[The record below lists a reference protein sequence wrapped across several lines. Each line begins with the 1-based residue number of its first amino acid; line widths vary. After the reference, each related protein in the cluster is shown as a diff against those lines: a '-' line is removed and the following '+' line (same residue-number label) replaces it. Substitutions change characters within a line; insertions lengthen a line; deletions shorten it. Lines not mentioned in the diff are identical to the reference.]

1 MTNFK
6 RWSTMWSR
14 LGAGAGSHGETVFQE
29 VIQAYAEPHTSLK
42 GGPAN
47 PGRPSRLVKLIRH
60 ALKRLVGLSLSDT
73 RAAFDL
79 QIFEFGDQK
88 YSVDNFKGE
97 GDGLPMTAR
106 DALVHS
112 RNVIT
117 MEIAQRVADLVLVTR
132 HNARPMG
139 ADACVLVDIDLSIL
153 GRAPV
158 AFEVYERQI
167 REEYA
172 WVPEPTFRQR
182 RADILQ
188 SFLARRVIY
197 ETLLFQS
204 RYEAQARQTL
214 ARSIARLRT

>member
-1 MTNFK
+1 MNFE
-6 RWSTMWSR
+6 RWSAMWSR

-29 VIQAYAEPHTSLK
+29 VIQAYSEPHRRYHTLVHLQDCLQQFDVADSLATH
-42 GGPAN
+42 PVEVEA
-47 PGRPSRLVKLIRH
+47 
-60 ALKRLVGLSLSDT
+60 ALWFHDAIYDPRSSENEARSAQWAQEAL
-73 RAAFDL
+73 
-79 QIFEFGDQK
+79 
-88 YSVDNFKGE
+88 
-97 GDGLPMTAR
+97 R
-106 DALVHS
+106 DAGVS
-112 RNVIT
+112 A
-117 MEIAQRVADLVLVTR
+117 EIAQRVVDLVFVTR
-132 HNARPMG
+132 HNARPVG

-153 GRAPV
+153 GRAP
-158 AFEVYERQI
+158 AEFDVYERQI

-204 RYEAQARQTL
+204 RYEAQARQNL